1 MKFLFL
7 STHAFLPTT
16 RKTSVH
22 FVSEALADRGHEVA
36 TISVG
41 YSRLTALKK
50 PELYA
55 QLAAAQKN
63 RFVESRPG
71 YRSACYLPPLHPFSS
86 GNALINRLTALCFPI
101 YGSALPRFFREE
113 ISKADVVAI
122 ESGTALAFF
131 DAVRRINP
139 AARTLYFNRDRLDT
153 VGASAYLQSLEQRVA
168 QQFDRVIVPSPRM
181 AEHLPRESR
190 VIYIP
195 QGIDKAGF
203 DACETSPYGAGT
215 KNAVSVG
222 NMLFDRDAVIAMAE
236 SSPDV
241 TFHFFGAGIPNDLPA
256 NAIVYG
262 EKPFREII
270 PFIKFA
276 DFGIAPYRL
285 GERELYLAQSSLKL
299 QQYSYCLLPILAPDL
314 MEGSRE
320 NLICYAPRGETDW
333 AGKIRKAA
341 SIPHDPR
348 WRDGILTWNEVAG
361 RLEDEVAAISA
372 HVLSHPIPA

>member
-41 YSRLTALKK
+41 YSWLTALKK

-63 RFVESRPG
+63 RFVEVRPG

-86 GNALINRLTALCFPI
+86 GNAQVNRLTALFFPL
-101 YGSALPRFFREE
+101 YGNLLPRFFRDE
-113 ISKADVVAI
+113 IRRADVVAI

-131 DAVRRINP
+131 DAVRRLNP
-139 AARTLYFNRDRLDT
+139 AAKTLYFNRDRLDT
-153 VGASAYLQSLEQRVA
+153 VGASAHLQALEQRVA
-168 QQFDRVIVPSPRM
+168 PRFDRVIVPSPKM

-190 VIYIP
+190 VVYVP
-195 QGIDKAGF
+195 QGIDKGGF
-203 DACETSPYGAGT
+203 DACETSPYATGT

-222 NMLFDRDAVIAMAE
+222 NMLFDHDAVTAMAK

-241 TFHFFGAGIPNDLPA
+241 TFHFFGAGIPDDLPA

-299 QQYSYCLLPILAPDL
+299 QQYSYCLLPILVPDL
-314 MEGSRE
+314 MEGSRA
-320 NLICYAPRGETDW
+320 NLIAYAQRGETDW
-333 AGKIRKAA
+333 AGKVAKAA
-341 SIPHDPR
+341 TIPHDPH
-348 WRDGILTWNEVAG
+348 WRDGILTWAEVSG
-361 RLEDEVAAISA
+361 RIEAEIAAI
-372 HVLSHPIPA
+372 